1 MVLKCIKSIAK
12 SMLTTNSKEPYPE
25 GRKHVIPMLF
35 AVLPGIDPNDHQK
48 SIVTM
53 QFITAFLTMIPVV
66 DCSSFCSKFTDMTP
80 VGIIFIRYRLAIFC
94 FRFFENFSSLFF

>member
-1 MVLKCIKSIAK
+1 MTEPHKYVVVLKCIKSIAK
-12 SMLTTNSKEPYPE
+12 SMLSTNSKEPYPE

-66 DCSSFCSKFTDMTP
+66 DCSTFCSKFTDMTQVP
-80 VGIIFIRYRLAIFC
+80 TTLFTVC
-94 FRFFENFSSLFF
+94 RFD